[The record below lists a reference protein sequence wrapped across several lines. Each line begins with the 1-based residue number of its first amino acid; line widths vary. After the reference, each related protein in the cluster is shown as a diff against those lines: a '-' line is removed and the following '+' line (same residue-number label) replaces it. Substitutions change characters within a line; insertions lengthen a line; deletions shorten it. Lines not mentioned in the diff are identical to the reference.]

1 MANDFP
7 YGVLLLQVSPRIGD
21 NGVQQKEGI
30 EGGHFGH
37 AGNAKLDNVRIK
49 FFLSVL

>member
-21 NGVQQKEGI
+21 NRVQQEAGI

-37 AGNAKLDNVRIK
+37 AGDVELDNVRTR